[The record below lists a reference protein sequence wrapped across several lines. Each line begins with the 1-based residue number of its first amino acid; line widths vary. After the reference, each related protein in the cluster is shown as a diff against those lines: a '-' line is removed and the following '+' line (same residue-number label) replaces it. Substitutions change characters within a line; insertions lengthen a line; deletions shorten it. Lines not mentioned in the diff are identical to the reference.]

1 MRRGCTGA
9 QCAWRLWCEGQ
20 RSRRELLI
28 PCASILLLPSDGCP
42 QACAEAYLLASRK
55 ARANT
60 SRGAVALFSRAH
72 DPAKA
77 PFRPVYP
84 MRYVATEPI
93 FYRHASLFHSWDSTM
108 ARLMDESRL
117 SRFVSASRRCSPVY
131 AV

>member
-60 SRGAVALFSRAH
+60 SRVAVALFSRAH

-77 PFRPVYP
+77 PFRPVYLVKLGLP
-84 MRYVATEPI
+84 PRYYLRRTP
-93 FYRHASLFHSWDSTM
+93 RS
-108 ARLMDESRL
+108 
-117 SRFVSASRRCSPVY
+117 SASRMNAQERRGAGEPARVPAGGSS
-131 AV
+131 ARSER